1 MCVMS
6 GCFIGTNNSTM
17 GDDSD
22 EYAPYPQK
30 RAPSYSAAQHHTKKA
45 GHSDFVGVT
54 WHRQDQKWQAA
65 IKVEGKSLHLGHFL
79 DEHEAA
85 RKYDQHAARLG
96 RPVNFP
102 EEAYGASGRP
112 ASGGAAAAARKGF
125 HLKGRGP
132 PPRSGRVPSGSPP
145 LESSSTSS
153 QHYRR
158 GGRHSTP
165 PPPRTEPVMTRR
177 GGGQGG
183 SGSASGGNSRT
194 LEGEDEEAEEDPSTE
209 YAPSLLLPFI
219 IRLVKLRTI
228 VVYL

>member
-1 MCVMS
+1 MS
-6 GCFIGTNNSTM
+6 GYFSGTQNSTM
-17 GDDSD
+17 DDDSE

-30 RAPSYSAAQHHTKKA
+30 RAPSHSAAQHHTKKA

-85 RKYDQHAARLG
+85 RKYDEHAARLG

-102 EEAYGASGRP
+102 EEVYGASGRP
-112 ASGGAAAAARKGF
+112 ANGFAAAARKGS
-125 HLKGRGP
+125 HLKGKGP
-132 PPRSGRVPSGSPP
+132 PPRSGRVTSSSPP
-145 LESSSTSS
+145 LERSSTLS
-153 QHYRR
+153 QHHQRSSR
-158 GGRHSTP
+158 VSAA

-183 SGSASGGNSRT
+183 SGSAGGGSKTAR
-194 LEGEDEEAEEDPSTE
+194 EGEEEEEEDEDPSTE
-209 YAPSLLLPFI
+209 YEPCLLVVLATCIIMNCFKIFFFI
-219 IRLVKLRTI
+219 
-228 VVYL
+228 